1 MKKLRFNVPDS
12 KGKTKCHQ
20 IHIGKKCEFCP
31 DLKIHGNR
39 MEKVHSDTY
48 LGDILSSDGKNKL
61 NIKDRVGKGVGKM
74 TEILNTLE
82 TVSFGVKYFKIFNL
96 LREAMF
102 VNGTLTN
109 ADIWYG
115 LEANDLKELEDLD
128 R

>member
-1 MKKLRFNVPDS
+1 MKKLRFHVPVS
-12 KGKTKCHQ
+12 KGKTKCHK

-31 DLKIHGNR
+31 DLKIHGYR

-74 TEILNTLE
+74 TEIINTLE

-96 LREAMF
+96 CKR
-102 VNGTLTN
+102 NTN
-109 ADIWYG
+109 KCGYLVWAG
-115 LEANDLKELEDLD
+115 SK
-128 R
+128 